1 MTHLE
6 AVDTLASERYLLG
19 EMSELEQQ
27 AFEEHYFDCSECA
40 EGVRVEALLT
50 DAVRDGLLDA
60 PRVTTFPRPA
70 PVRRS
75 WRWSVALP
83 WAAAATLAVI
93 TGYQS
98 LALKRVQPL
107 TGPIALAPATVRPA
121 SRGEDSVVVM
131 PRDASGVTLAID
143 LGGATPGGE
152 LQYELLQAGGSAVA
166 AGRVPAPQA
175 GVPLL
180 LLIPSNLLKSSARYT
195 LVMRDS
201 SNASLTLGDYR
212 FTVVAR

>member
-6 AVDTLASERYLLG
+6 AVNTLASERYLLG
-19 EMSELEQQ
+19 EMSEVERQT
-27 AFEEHYFDCSECA
+27 FEEHYFDCSECA
-40 EGVRVEALLT
+40 EGVRIEAVMT

-60 PRVTTFPRPA
+60 PRVASFPQAA

-98 LALKRVQPL
+98 FALKRAVL
-107 TGPIALAPATVRPA
+107 TGPVALAPVTVRPA
-121 SRGEDSVVVM
+121 SRGQDSVVVM
-131 PRDASGVTLAID
+131 PRDGSGVTLAID
-143 LGGATPGGE
+143 LGGVTPGGE
-152 LQYELLQAGGSAVA
+152 LQYELLQAGGNAVA

-180 LLIPSNLLKSSARYT
+180 LLIPANLLTPSARYT

-201 SNASLTLGDYR
+201 SNASLTVGDYR
-212 FTVVAR
+212 FTVEAR